1 MSWHLQVDILRT
13 YATGDI
19 DAAQQYSV
27 ETHLLSCA
35 RCRSVVGGFTDRSA
49 LERTWDVISAEMA
62 APEPRGIERMLLRLG
77 ISDHGAR
84 LLAATP
90 SLRRSWLLAV
100 SAVLAIAVLVANG
113 ATTGYLFFLAVAPLL
128 PLAGIAAAYGPGI
141 DATYEISLA
150 APISSFRLL
159 LIRSVAVLVATVGLG
174 GIAAVFLPDF
184 DWSVTA
190 WLLPSLGL
198 VTASLALSTIMHP
211 LRAAASVAGAWVFA
225 VGGAAW
231 AGTGD
236 VAARTVFGGLMQVAM
251 LVLILG
257 AGLVLAARRDEFE
270 RGEHR

>member
-35 RCRSVVGGFTDRSA
+35 RCRSAVGGFTDQSA

-159 LIRSVAVLVATVGLG
+159 LIRSVAVLVTTVGLG
-174 GIAAVFLPDF
+174 GFAAVFLPDF

-198 VTASLALSTIMHP
+198 VTASLALSTIVHP
-211 LRAAASVAGAWVFA
+211 LRAAASVAGAWLFA

-236 VAARTVFGGLMQVAM
+236 AAARTVFGGLMQVAM

-257 AGLVLAARRDEFE
+257 AGLILAARRDEFE